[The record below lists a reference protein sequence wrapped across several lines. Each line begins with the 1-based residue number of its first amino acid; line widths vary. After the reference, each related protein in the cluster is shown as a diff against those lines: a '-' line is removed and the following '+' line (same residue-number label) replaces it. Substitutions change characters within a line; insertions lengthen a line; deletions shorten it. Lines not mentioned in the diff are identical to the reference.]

1 MVPIPGTRRVER
13 LTENAGAARLG
24 LSADDLAEL
33 DALPAP
39 MGARYSV

>member
-1 MVPIPGTRRVER
+1 VPIPGTRRVER

-24 LSADDLAEL
+24 LSAEDLAEL

-39 MGARYSV
+39 AGERYSV